1 MLQNYV
7 HNKAKIYISNIS
19 SYKKG
24 RIMVILLQRYY
35 YRHHGRG
42 LYIEGH

>member
-1 MLQNYV
+1 MLKNYV
-7 HNKAKIYISNIS
+7 HNKAKKIYNIS

-42 LYIEGH
+42 LYIGH

>member
-19 SYKKG
+19 SYKKAG
-24 RIMVILLQRYY
+24 LWLYY
-35 YRHHGRG
+35 YKDIITGIMG
-42 LYIEGH
+42 GDYI